1 MSGRLTPPEN
11 IPPHDRLQAWLLPIA
26 DVFMVL
32 MVSRPPGG
40 SLRTARVTTATM
52 WLAVVAFIV
61 LGVAGGWLMDFALT
75 GGKWILVLP
84 ALIGLG
90 LSLGSGVLALFG
102 IRQRDHS
109 KV

>member
-1 MSGRLTPPEN
+1 MSGQLTPPEN
-11 IPPHDRLQAWLLPIA
+11 IPPHDPLQAWLLPIA

-40 SLRTARVTTATM
+40 SLRTARVTKATV
-52 WLAVVAFIV
+52 WLAAVSFFV
-61 LGVAGGWLMDFALT
+61 LGILGGWLMDFALT

-84 ALIGLG
+84 ALVGLG

-102 IRQRDHS
+102 IRQR
-109 KV
+109 